1 MNSLEVK
8 NIIVVCTSALM
19 IFTHTEFRI
28 ILRDVTG
35 DPKKGYLERSF
46 FGSYDKSPQKR
57 IKSYL
62 EPSLR

>member
-35 DPKKGYLERSF
+35 DPKKWYLERSL
-46 FGSYDKSPQKR
+46 FGSYDKSPHKR
-57 IKSYL
+57 
-62 EPSLR
+62 